1 MIGLNLKYV
10 WTGILLVTTRI
21 LQNRQLGFVH
31 AGPSVNLELKTAFSS
46 APYLLELL
54 ETAAEENSTS
64 YFPLLNRVADGYFA
78 DAPSDQK
85 VYERFLKILQ
95 DDGHIT
101 EPADLSAYQLALS
114 MRVSAPR
121 IESHY
126 QYYRTAPRNTKLEL
140 NIHELEF
147 DRIFG
152 NVSAKTAILYADITS
167 PTFGEFHRMLMN
179 QALDGN
185 LSYRIRHKNPEFKSI
200 SKPISTSGWGVELAL
215 KSTDYI
221 VIDDRGDEK
230 DEGKTKDDKSEN
242 TDTEFKSKVKLDVDE
257 VEDLR
262 PLSASEL
269 SPLGVK
275 AGSYIM
281 QSKSP
286 LDTLLKVTRDFPKY
300 SSQLVSHNVAPQ
312 FLNEHRYNRNQLVPE
327 GHGIIWMNGI
337 QLTERQFEA
346 FNLLDVLR
354 KERHLISGIR
364 ALGLT
369 AADAIR
375 LVSHPQVSAVQSTNE
390 DQRYDWR
397 DEKEGGNAIIWM
409 NNLEEDQ
416 RYAEW
421 PRALSAMLQRVHP
434 GQLPTIRRDSFNLV
448 VPVDFSEPEDIALV
462 VNTLLGFVTRRL
474 CVRIGIVPITLT
486 PSAVNQAKIIY
497 HLTNTYGLQ
506 SAVSY
511 LVRSSEAKLEEGVSS
526 LTFDHATRVGKP
538 INEKPQLSLKEVLE
552 SDEIRKQVEA
562 SKKWLHRL
570 SAEDSIPPVFMD
582 GVVIPRHDSW
592 LQTAIFHGVF
602 EEEEEDQ
609 VWLPSIFLDE
619 ALSHRNPLIIPESP
633 SSLKVFDLHVLLSKY
648 EDLLN
653 ELPRLEADPSS
664 IHSDWAYIILI
675 ADLNSIA
682 GQKLAI
688 TTADFGEKTHSID
701 LRIAHNPLS
710 YTSPGLS
717 DSIYT
722 HLLDRD
728 FSGWDRNGNL
738 GDILKSESTSRD
750 KALQTE
756 AAKFWKS
763 FSPFIETLGLLPGQN
778 AILINGRLV
787 GPISD
792 SSASGW
798 SLEDLITLLSFE
810 RRKRITPTHAAM
822 IDLGLG
828 HKIQNVVEAAKF
840 SSKVALSTLPDPIEK
855 FFEQPSTSR
864 MNKFDMWKSNH
875 TAIEIGNPETS
886 DIQFTVILD
895 PASHQGQRWVAIL
908 KVLSELQGVY
918 MKLFLNPKERLTELP
933 VKRFYRFVLE
943 SKPSFDSN
951 GEVKATRATFK
962 DMPQSALMTI
972 GMDLPPTWLVA
983 PKVSVHDLDN
993 IKLSSVKIDVEA
1005 IYELEH
1011 ILIEG
1016 HCHEAIGGR
1025 SPRGVQLV
1033 LGTERDAHVGDTI
1046 IMANLGYFQFK
1057 ANPGYYRIR
1066 LQEGRSSEIFH
1077 IDSVGAHNWK
1087 EFIEENSNVIMM
1099 SFKGTTLF
1107 LRLSRRTGMET
1118 EDVLEPST
1126 DSNRGLVSQG
1136 WKLAHDLFNW
1146 KGQQPTNTQAD
1157 INIFSVA
1164 SGHLYERML
1173 NIMMV
1178 SVMKNTNHT
1187 VKFWFIEQF
1196 LSPSF
1201 KDFIPYLA
1209 NQYEFQYEMVTYK
1222 WPHWLRAQTEKQR
1235 EIWGYKILFLDVL
1248 FPLSLDKVIF
1258 VDADQI
1264 VRTDMIELVQL
1275 DLNGAP
1281 YGFTPMCDSR
1291 TEMEGFRFWK
1301 KGYWE
1306 KFLRGL
1312 PYHISALYV
1321 VDLRRFR
1328 RIAAGDR
1335 LRQQYHALSADPGSL
1350 ANLDQ
1355 DLPNHM
1361 QNVLPIHSLPQEWLW
1376 CETWCSDDALVNAKT
1391 IDLCNNPLTKE
1402 PKLDRARRQVP
1413 EWTIYDDEIALVA
1426 KQRQQVPREED
1437 GSIEKIDSEAE
1448 VQKAHQQRDE
1458 L

>member
-1 MIGLNLKYV
+1 MIGLNLQCV
-10 WTGILLVTTRI
+10 WTGILLVTTCI
-21 LQNRQLGFVH
+21 LQNRQLGFVQ
-31 AGPSVNLELKTAFSS
+31 AGPSINLELKTAFSS

-78 DAPSDQK
+78 DASSDQK

-126 QYYRTAPRNTKLEL
+126 QYYRTAFCANIDER

-147 DRIFG
+147 DRILG
-152 NVSAKTAILYADITS
+152 NVSAQTAILYADITS
-167 PTFGEFHRMLMN
+167 PTFGEFHHMLMN

-185 LSYRIRHKNPEFKSI
+185 LSYRIRHKNREFTSV

-221 VIDDRGDEK
+221 VIDDRGEEK
-230 DEGKTKDDKSEN
+230 DEGKIENENSEN
-242 TDTEFKSKVKLDVDE
+242 TDTEFKSKVKLNEDE

-275 AGSYIM
+275 AGSYVM

-286 LDTLLKVTRDFPKY
+286 LDTLLSVTRDFPKY
-300 SSQLVSHNVAPQ
+300 SSQLVSHKVAPQ
-312 FLNEHRYNRNQLVPE
+312 FLDEHRYNRNQLVPE

-337 QLTERQFEA
+337 QLIDRQIEA

-375 LVSHPQVSAVQSTNE
+375 LVSHPLVSTAQSTNE

-409 NNLEEDQ
+409 NNLEEDP

-462 VNTLLGFVTRRL
+462 VNTLLSFVTRRL

-506 SAVSY
+506 SAVTY
-511 LVRSSEAKLEEGVSS
+511 LVRSSEAKLEEGFSS

-552 SDEIRKQVEA
+552 SDEIRKQIEA

-582 GVVIPRHDSW
+582 GVVIPRLDSW

-602 EEEEEDQ
+602 EEEEDQ

-619 ALSHRNPLIIPESP
+619 ALSNRNPLIIPENP
-633 SSLKVFDLHVLLSKY
+633 RSLKVFDLHVLLSKY
-648 EDLLN
+648 QDLVN

-664 IHSDWAYIILI
+664 IHSDSAYIILI

-688 TTADFGEKTHSID
+688 TTADFGEKTLSID

-710 YTSPGLS
+710 CTSSGLS
-717 DSIYT
+717 DNIYA
-722 HLLDRD
+722 HLRDRG
-728 FSGWDRNGNL
+728 FSGWERNGS
-738 GDILKSESTSRD
+738 LKNVLTSESVSRD
-750 KALQTE
+750 EALQTE
-756 AAKFWKS
+756 SAKFWKS
-763 FSPFIETLGLLPGQN
+763 LSPFIETLGLLPGQN

-787 GPISD
+787 GPIPD

-798 SLEDLITLLSFE
+798 SLEDLITLLSYE

-828 HKIQNVVEAAKF
+828 HKIQSVVEAAKF
-840 SSKVALSTLPDPIEK
+840 SSKVALSTLPDPTEE
-855 FFEQPSTSR
+855 FFEQPSISR

-886 DIQFTVILD
+886 DIQLTVILD

-951 GEVKATRATFK
+951 GDVKAPRAIFK

-1087 EFIEENSNVIMM
+1087 EFIEENSDVIMM

-1107 LRLSRRTGMET
+1107 LRLSRRIGMGT

-1136 WKLAHDLFNW
+1136 LKLAQDLFNW

-1187 VKFWFIEQF
+1187 VKFWFVEQF

-1264 VRTDMIELVQL
+1264 VRTDMIELVQH

-1437 GSIEKIDSEAE
+1437 RSMEKIDLEVE
-1448 VQKAHQQRDE
+1448 VQKAQQQRDE